1 MYDTILEL
9 RLFLYEGYKL
19 TILCRPVAMYV
30 RLTKVAL
37 YQGDKLTILYRPV
50 AIYSS
55 EVQAYSAMILI
66 CLFS

>member
-1 MYDTILEL
+1 MQLYDTILEL
-9 RLFLYEGYKL
+9 RLFLYQGYKL
-19 TILCRPVAMYV
+19 TMLCR
-30 RLTKVAL
+30 L
-37 YQGDKLTILYRPV
+37 V